1 MRKSLYIGMVMCL
14 LSGWTARAQRTVDLD
29 FRQVTLNVVF
39 DAIERQTG
47 QPVYRQPLETDSMV
61 VSVHSEKEEPLVALR
76 RALEGTPFQVSS
88 YGGAFFVLRD
98 NTLMTSLPENFF
110 LREKRRE
117 GDGDEEGSGISLM
130 AGRKQ
135 QKATSENKVYE
146 IGDASGK
153 AADRVTVTGNI
164 SDFKTG
170 EPMVGVA
177 VFVKDPMIGA
187 TTDAYGYYTLRLP
200 PGRHELYIQG
210 MGMKDTRRQIML
222 YSDGKLDIELEEQ
235 VYTLKEVTIS
245 SEKIANVRNTT
256 MGVERLKVKDIKNIP
271 MAFGE
276 VDIMKVVMSLP
287 GVKAVGE
294 ASSGFNVRGGAT
306 DQNLILFN
314 DGTVYNPTHLFG
326 FFSVFNPDV
335 VKDMELYKSSIPA
348 KYGGRISS
356 VLDINSREGNKR
368 SSRDRR
374 ASAC

>member
-1 MRKSLYIGMVMCL
+1 
-14 LSGWTARAQRTVDLD
+14 
-29 FRQVTLNVVF
+29 
-39 DAIERQTG
+39 
-47 QPVYRQPLETDSMV
+47 MV
-61 VSVHSEKEEPLVALR
+61 VSVHSEKEEPLVA
-76 RALEGTPFQVSS
+76 ACVEGTPSKYPS

-222 YSDGKLDIELEEQ
+222 HSDGKW
-235 VYTLKEVTIS
+235 IS
-245 SEKIANVRNTT
+245 SWRNRSTPLK
-256 MGVERLKVKDIKNIP
+256 GGHDLLREDRQRAEYDDGRERLKVKDIKNIP

-294 ASSGFNVRGGAT
+294 ASSGF
-306 DQNLILFN
+306 
-314 DGTVYNPTHLFG
+314 
-326 FFSVFNPDV
+326 
-335 VKDMELYKSSIPA
+335 
-348 KYGGRISS
+348 
-356 VLDINSREGNKR
+356 
-368 SSRDRR
+368 
-374 ASAC
+374 

>member
-39 DAIERQTG
+39 NAIERQTG

-177 VFVKDPMIGA
+177 VFVKDPMIGLLP
-187 TTDAYGYYTLRLP
+187 TLTAIIRC
-200 PGRHELYIQG
+200 
-210 MGMKDTRRQIML
+210 
-222 YSDGKLDIELEEQ
+222 
-235 VYTLKEVTIS
+235 
-245 SEKIANVRNTT
+245 A
-256 MGVERLKVKDIKNIP
+256 
-271 MAFGE
+271 
-276 VDIMKVVMSLP
+276 SLP
-287 GVKAVGE
+287 
-294 ASSGFNVRGGAT
+294 
-306 DQNLILFN
+306 
-314 DGTVYNPTHLFG
+314 DGTSCT
-326 FFSVFNPDV
+326 
-335 VKDMELYKSSIPA
+335 YKA
-348 KYGGRISS
+348 W
-356 VLDINSREGNKR
+356 
-368 SSRDRR
+368 
-374 ASAC
+374 A

>member
-170 EPMVGVA
+170 EPMDKAG
-177 VFVKDPMIGA
+177 
-187 TTDAYGYYTLRLP
+187 AYGVQSRGALF
-200 PGRHELYIQG
+200 
-210 MGMKDTRRQIML
+210 
-222 YSDGKLDIELEEQ
+222 
-235 VYTLKEVTIS
+235 
-245 SEKIANVRNTT
+245 
-256 MGVERLKVKDIKNIP
+256 VERIDGDFFN
-271 MAFGE
+271 
-276 VDIMKVVMSLP
+276 VMGLP
-287 GVKAVGE
+287 VEQLGLVLARFGVK
-294 ASSGFNVRGGAT
+294 
-306 DQNLILFN
+306 LL
-314 DGTVYNPTHLFG
+314 
-326 FFSVFNPDV
+326 
-335 VKDMELYKSSIPA
+335 
-348 KYGGRISS
+348 
-356 VLDINSREGNKR
+356 
-368 SSRDRR
+368 
-374 ASAC
+374 

>member
-1 MRKSLYIGMVMCL
+1 MKKSLYIVMMMCL

-110 LREKRRE
+110 LWEKRRE

-170 EPMVGVA
+170 EPWWA
-177 VFVKDPMIGA
+177 WPC
-187 TTDAYGYYTLRLP
+187 
-200 PGRHELYIQG
+200 
-210 MGMKDTRRQIML
+210 
-222 YSDGKLDIELEEQ
+222 S
-235 VYTLKEVTIS
+235 
-245 SEKIANVRNTT
+245 
-256 MGVERLKVKDIKNIP
+256 
-271 MAFGE
+271 
-276 VDIMKVVMSLP
+276 
-287 GVKAVGE
+287 
-294 ASSGFNVRGGAT
+294 
-306 DQNLILFN
+306 
-314 DGTVYNPTHLFG
+314 
-326 FFSVFNPDV
+326 
-335 VKDMELYKSSIPA
+335 
-348 KYGGRISS
+348 
-356 VLDINSREGNKR
+356 
-368 SSRDRR
+368 
-374 ASAC
+374 

>member
-1 MRKSLYIGMVMCL
+1 MKKSLYIVMMMCL

-39 DAIERQTG
+39 DAIEWQTG

-117 GDGDEEGSGISLM
+117 GDGDEEGSPISLM

-200 PGRHELYIQG
+200 PGRH
-210 MGMKDTRRQIML
+210 
-222 YSDGKLDIELEEQ
+222 
-235 VYTLKEVTIS
+235 
-245 SEKIANVRNTT
+245 
-256 MGVERLKVKDIKNIP
+256 
-271 MAFGE
+271 
-276 VDIMKVVMSLP
+276 
-287 GVKAVGE
+287 
-294 ASSGFNVRGGAT
+294 
-306 DQNLILFN
+306 
-314 DGTVYNPTHLFG
+314 
-326 FFSVFNPDV
+326 
-335 VKDMELYKSSIPA
+335 
-348 KYGGRISS
+348 
-356 VLDINSREGNKR
+356 
-368 SSRDRR
+368 
-374 ASAC
+374 

>member
-1 MRKSLYIGMVMCL
+1 MKKSLYIVMMMCL
-14 LSGWTARAQRTVDLD
+14 LSGWTVRAQRTVDLD

-88 YGGAFFVLRD
+88 YSGAFFVLRD

-222 YSDGKLDIELEEQ
+222 YSDGKLDIAGGTGLHLEGGHDLLREDRQ
-235 VYTLKEVTIS
+235 RAEYDDGSGTPEGEGYKEYTDGI
-245 SEKIANVRNTT
+245 
-256 MGVERLKVKDIKNIP
+256 
-271 MAFGE
+271 
-276 VDIMKVVMSLP
+276 
-287 GVKAVGE
+287 
-294 ASSGFNVRGGAT
+294 RGGGYHEGSHVAPRRE
-306 DQNLILFN
+306 
-314 DGTVYNPTHLFG
+314 G
-326 FFSVFNPDV
+326 
-335 VKDMELYKSSIPA
+335 
-348 KYGGRISS
+348 GGRG
-356 VLDINSREGNKR
+356 L
-368 SSRDRR
+368 
-374 ASAC
+374 

>member
-76 RALEGTPFQVSS
+76 HALEGTPFQVSS

-222 YSDGKLDIELEEQ
+222 HSDGKLDIELEEQ
-235 VYTLKEVTIS
+235 VYT
-245 SEKIANVRNTT
+245 
-256 MGVERLKVKDIKNIP
+256 
-271 MAFGE
+271 
-276 VDIMKVVMSLP
+276 
-287 GVKAVGE
+287 
-294 ASSGFNVRGGAT
+294 
-306 DQNLILFN
+306 
-314 DGTVYNPTHLFG
+314 
-326 FFSVFNPDV
+326 
-335 VKDMELYKSSIPA
+335 
-348 KYGGRISS
+348 
-356 VLDINSREGNKR
+356 
-368 SSRDRR
+368 
-374 ASAC
+374 

>member
-76 RALEGTPFQVSS
+76 HALEGTPFQVSS

-153 AADRVTVTGNI
+153 ELNKILV
-164 SDFKTG
+164 
-170 EPMVGVA
+170 
-177 VFVKDPMIGA
+177 VK
-187 TTDAYGYYTLRLP
+187 
-200 PGRHELYIQG
+200 
-210 MGMKDTRRQIML
+210 
-222 YSDGKLDIELEEQ
+222 
-235 VYTLKEVTIS
+235 
-245 SEKIANVRNTT
+245 KIIT
-256 MGVERLKVKDIKNIP
+256 MIKNNN
-271 MAFGE
+271 AYCLLSF
-276 VDIMKVVMSLP
+276 
-287 GVKAVGE
+287 
-294 ASSGFNVRGGAT
+294 
-306 DQNLILFN
+306 
-314 DGTVYNPTHLFG
+314 
-326 FFSVFNPDV
+326 
-335 VKDMELYKSSIPA
+335 
-348 KYGGRISS
+348 
-356 VLDINSREGNKR
+356 
-368 SSRDRR
+368 
-374 ASAC
+374 

>member
-1 MRKSLYIGMVMCL
+1 MKKSLYIVMMMCL
-14 LSGWTARAQRTVDLD
+14 LSGWTVRAQRTVDLD

-130 AGRKQ
+130 AGGKQ

-164 SDFKTG
+164 SDFKT
-170 EPMVGVA
+170 
-177 VFVKDPMIGA
+177 
-187 TTDAYGYYTLRLP
+187 TTR
-200 PGRHELYIQG
+200 
-210 MGMKDTRRQIML
+210 
-222 YSDGKLDIELEEQ
+222 
-235 VYTLKEVTIS
+235 
-245 SEKIANVRNTT
+245 
-256 MGVERLKVKDIKNIP
+256 
-271 MAFGE
+271 
-276 VDIMKVVMSLP
+276 
-287 GVKAVGE
+287 
-294 ASSGFNVRGGAT
+294 
-306 DQNLILFN
+306 
-314 DGTVYNPTHLFG
+314 
-326 FFSVFNPDV
+326 
-335 VKDMELYKSSIPA
+335 
-348 KYGGRISS
+348 
-356 VLDINSREGNKR
+356 
-368 SSRDRR
+368 
-374 ASAC
+374 

>member
-146 IGDASGK
+146 IGDAR
-153 AADRVTVTGNI
+153 ARRRTG
-164 SDFKTG
+164 
-170 EPMVGVA
+170 
-177 VFVKDPMIGA
+177 
-187 TTDAYGYYTLRLP
+187 
-200 PGRHELYIQG
+200 
-210 MGMKDTRRQIML
+210 
-222 YSDGKLDIELEEQ
+222 
-235 VYTLKEVTIS
+235 
-245 SEKIANVRNTT
+245 
-256 MGVERLKVKDIKNIP
+256 
-271 MAFGE
+271 
-276 VDIMKVVMSLP
+276 
-287 GVKAVGE
+287 
-294 ASSGFNVRGGAT
+294 
-306 DQNLILFN
+306 
-314 DGTVYNPTHLFG
+314 
-326 FFSVFNPDV
+326 
-335 VKDMELYKSSIPA
+335 
-348 KYGGRISS
+348 
-356 VLDINSREGNKR
+356 SR
-368 SSRDRR
+368 
-374 ASAC
+374 